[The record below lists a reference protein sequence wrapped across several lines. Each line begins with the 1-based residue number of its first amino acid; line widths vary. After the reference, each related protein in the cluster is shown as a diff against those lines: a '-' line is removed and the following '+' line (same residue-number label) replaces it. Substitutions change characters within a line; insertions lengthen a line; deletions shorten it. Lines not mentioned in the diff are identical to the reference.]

1 MNEGGELV
9 RGGQLAIRRMHD
21 DLADMSALVRWLNEP
36 HVKEWWDPDEPPVT
50 LDAARKEYGKLTYS
64 SSSTV
69 ACILT
74 FADRPVGYLQFY
86 QWSSYES
93 ETREVDLR
101 PEPGW
106 YGLDILI
113 GEPDRVGEG
122 IGSRAVDLLCEY
134 LFAQHGATGVAL
146 LTDVEN
152 IGAQR
157 AYEKAGFQRIRRT
170 LDLDTRGGER
180 VESWIMVRARDQE
193 GPTRGSES
201 RKENGSE

>member
-1 MNEGGELV
+1 
-9 RGGQLAIRRMHD
+9 MHD

-50 LDAARKEYGKLTYS
+50 LDAARKEYGKLTYP

-74 FADRPVGYLQFY
+74 LAQRPVGYLQFY
-86 QWSSYES
+86 QWASYES

-106 YGLDILI
+106 YGMDILI
-113 GEPDRVGEG
+113 GGPDLIGRG
-122 IGSRAVDLLCEY
+122 IGSRAVDLLCTY
-134 LFAQHGATGVAL
+134 LFTRYGATAVAL
-146 LTDVEN
+146 LTEVGN
-152 IGAQR
+152 VRAQR
-157 AYEKAGFQRIRRT
+157 AYEKAGFRRVRRT

-180 VESWIMVRARDQE
+180 VESWIMVRTREQE
-193 GPTRGSES
+193 GRARGSEG
-201 RKENGSE
+201 RQKNGSE